1 MLLHYIVSIIFTCFP
16 STVHLGTSLIKGQ
29 YSGEI
34 NVRTRNSGIKYMS
47 RKEKGMRKIAIDKKT
62 STHICYVY
70 VIKAEICRGSTRVS
84 FM

>member
-1 MLLHYIVSIIFTCFP
+1 
-16 STVHLGTSLIKGQ
+16 
-29 YSGEI
+29 
-34 NVRTRNSGIKYMS
+34 MS

>member
-1 MLLHYIVSIIFTCFP
+1 MLLHYIVSIIFTCSP

-34 NVRTRNSGIKYMS
+34 NVRTRIKYMS